1 MMDIVLK
8 IFSPEGMLVDA
19 KVSGVEFP
27 GTQGR
32 FTVLRNH
39 APIISSLEKGEIFY
53 TTEDGKKSLS
63 VTSGFVKVNANEVS
77 ACVEI

>member
-63 VTSGFVKVNANEVS
+63 VTSGFVKVYANEVS

>member
-1 MMDIVLK
+1 MDIVLK

>member
-1 MMDIVLK
+1 MDIVLK
-8 IFSPEGMLVDA
+8 IFSPEGMLIDA

-63 VTSGFVKVNANEVS
+63 VTSGFVKVYANEVS

>member
-1 MMDIVLK
+1 MDIVLK

-53 TTEDGKKSLS
+53 TTEEGKKFLS

>member
-8 IFSPEGMLVDA
+8 IFSPEGMLIDA

>member
-39 APIISSLEKGEIFY
+39 APIISSLEKGVIFY
-53 TTEDGKKSLS
+53 TTEEGKKSLS

>member
-1 MMDIVLK
+1 MDIVLK
-8 IFSPEGMLVDA
+8 IFSPEGMLIDA

>member
-1 MMDIVLK
+1 MDIVLK

-39 APIISSLEKGEIFY
+39 APIISSLEKGAIFY
-53 TTEDGKKSLS
+53 TTEEGKKSLS

>member
-1 MMDIVLK
+1 MDIVLK

-39 APIISSLEKGEIFY
+39 APIISSLEE
-53 TTEDGKKSLS
+53 GKKSLS

>member
-1 MMDIVLK
+1 MDIVLK

-39 APIISSLEKGEIFY
+39 APIISSLEQGEIFY

-63 VTSGFVKVNANEVS
+63 VTSGFVKVYANEVS

>member
-1 MMDIVLK
+1 MDIVLK

-63 VTSGFVKVNANEVS
+63 VTSGFVKVYANEVS

>member
-1 MMDIVLK
+1 MDIVLK

-53 TTEDGKKSLS
+53 TTEEGKKSLS

>member
-8 IFSPEGMLVDA
+8 IFSPEGMLIDA

-63 VTSGFVKVNANEVS
+63 VTSGFVKVYANEVS

>member
-1 MMDIVLK
+1 MSHLRVV
-8 IFSPEGMLVDA
+8 SPERVVFDGEVMCVTVPGA
-19 KVSGVEFP
+19 IGEFEI
-27 GTQGR
+27 
-32 FTVLRNH
+32 LEHH

>member
-1 MMDIVLK
+1 MDIVLK

-53 TTEDGKKSLS
+53 TTEEGKKSLS
-63 VTSGFVKVNANEVS
+63 VISGFVKVNANEVS

>member
-1 MMDIVLK
+1 MDIVLK

-63 VTSGFVKVNANEVS
+63 VTSGFVKVNANEVL

>member
-19 KVSGVEFP
+19 KVTGVEFP

-53 TTEDGKKSLS
+53 TTEEGKKSLS

>member
-53 TTEDGKKSLS
+53 TTEEGKKSLS

>member
-1 MMDIVLK
+1 MDIVLK

-39 APIISSLEKGEIFY
+39 APIISFILRKTERSL
-53 TTEDGKKSLS
+53 
-63 VTSGFVKVNANEVS
+63 
-77 ACVEI
+77 CR